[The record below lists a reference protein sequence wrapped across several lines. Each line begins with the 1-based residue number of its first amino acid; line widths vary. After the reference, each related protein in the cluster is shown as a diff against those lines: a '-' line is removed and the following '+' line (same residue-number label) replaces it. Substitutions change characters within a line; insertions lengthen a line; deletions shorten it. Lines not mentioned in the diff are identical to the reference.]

1 MLFRLSIV
9 YTGLLVVLIIYL
21 LVRLYDRL
29 NSDFKTRKR
38 FIGYPLHFL
47 YAIFLIVCF
56 REQPVLIICLLL
68 AMFFTRRYALRFF
81 AEPLYTRD
89 WYIKQKTFRRKFKIN
104 RRF

>member
-89 WYIKQKTFRRKFKIN
+89 WYIKTKNFSS
-104 RRF
+104 

>member
-38 FIGYPLHFL
+38 FIGCPLHFL

-89 WYIKQKTFRRKFKIN
+89 WYIKQKIFRRKFKIN